1 MCTALVK
8 SRITNR
14 LGPAAATC
22 HHRCSVL
29 GPGVLTARGGG
40 RAPFIARAV
49 SAPGT
54 TPLSGGG
61 YATIPIY
68 CVDT

>member
-1 MCTALVK
+1 MCTSKIQDHTAVTTDAVTADAPC
-8 SRITNR
+8 SA
-14 LGPAAATC
+14 PASSLPAG
-22 HHRCSVL
+22 R
-29 GPGVLTARGGG
+29 G

-54 TPLSGGG
+54 APLSGGG